1 MYRSYKLPNS
11 YVEYI
16 FVAQT
21 ENATFTFFMG
31 IRDGYKNKEK
41 KLVDDFKKILRTIT
55 VIKG

>member
-21 ENATFTFFMG
+21 ENTTFTIFMG

-41 KLVDDFKKILRTIT
+41 KLVEDFKKILRTIT